1 MKRYLRKDCN
11 DEKWG
16 WSISLRVDK
25 RILFVVS
32 VFRLLMR
39 LPRMPHLDIFKCY
52 RTCTVC
58 HSSAGFCAQ
67 GRRSAFPPALATCAP
82 KHSKASQMMPFTS
95 APLLIISC
103 RHVPKTSTTKI
114 NSLHRKIFYLFRL
127 SVYKPGKIASPLPS
141 QKTAFKVK
149 STTVKNVHRLSNEE
163 ILNAKAYFISF
174 YGIYKERWNLML
186 YSGLNPLLTFNEIY

>member
-58 HSSAGFCAQ
+58 HSSASFCAQ

-95 APLLIISC
+95 APLLSSPHYLLQTCSKNFHNKNKFSPQENFLFVQIIC
-103 RHVPKTSTTKI
+103 LQT
-114 NSLHRKIFYLFRL
+114 
-127 SVYKPGKIASPLPS
+127 
-141 QKTAFKVK
+141 
-149 STTVKNVHRLSNEE
+149 
-163 ILNAKAYFISF
+163 
-174 YGIYKERWNLML
+174 
-186 YSGLNPLLTFNEIY
+186 